1 MITAATNAES
11 CFVLLNVSA
20 NGHRRALSVPTC
32 DNQVPNKVVTVSG
45 AFLVTV
51 PKNVLAPG
59 YLGTRRA
66 LQDVY
71 GERESSRDTTDK
83 EILCVY

>member
-1 MITAATNAES
+1 M
-11 CFVLLNVSA
+11 
-20 NGHRRALSVPTC
+20 
-32 DNQVPNKVVTVSG
+32 TVSG

-71 GERESSRDTTDK
+71 GARESLDLRSNGREASSSNHRKKATSIIPTDGKQATFCCTQSKECHPDVGRDTAD
-83 EILCVY
+83 